1 MERSPEMAPLGRPR
15 LEHARAG
22 RRELGDV
29 RGGTCRSSGVDA
41 HRVPVLLAAVWQ
53 LHHRHRALLRH
64 WHEYYRNGTPVP
76 GLGGLRGG
84 SSSHPWRLLR
94 RLFLCDTLALGPRG
108 LVDEGTLLCLA
119 GRALLR
125 APASLSFHIRSGGAS
140 RVALTGLNFN
150 SRLGGVTGPAPAGL
164 LGVVSLSGRFG
175 TALAGVA
182 LLCPSLLRCPGPSCQ
197 GLP

>member
-1 MERSPEMAPLGRPR
+1 
-15 LEHARAG
+15 
-22 RRELGDV
+22 
-29 RGGTCRSSGVDA
+29 
-41 HRVPVLLAAVWQ
+41 
-53 LHHRHRALLRH
+53 
-64 WHEYYRNGTPVP
+64 
-76 GLGGLRGG
+76 
-84 SSSHPWRLLR
+84 
-94 RLFLCDTLALGPRG
+94 
-108 LVDEGTLLCLA
+108 LV

-125 APASLSFHIRSGGAS
+125 VPASFSFRIRSGGAG
-140 RVALTGLNFN
+140 RVALTGLDFN